1 MSIMKKLEEYLDEF
15 TFVNSQEV
23 EMAVCDFL
31 QEEMGVEQLSMSD
44 ILEAA
49 KIAKD
54 YIEEKGLKFEP
65 DLVITIDK
73 KNWILHLSDL
83 NGEFNE
89 AQVARMEKLYN
100 NAFLNACDC
109 LKYGYGKS
117 AWNDCGLEDEE
128 ARKRVRDAA
137 YKYLCN
143 DF

>member
-1 MSIMKKLEEYLDEF
+1 MSIIKKLEEYLDEF

-65 DLVITIDK
+65 DLVITIDTK
-73 KNWILHLSDL
+73 K
-83 NGEFNE
+83 
-89 AQVARMEKLYN
+89 
-100 NAFLNACDC
+100 
-109 LKYGYGKS
+109 
-117 AWNDCGLEDEE
+117 
-128 ARKRVRDAA
+128 
-137 YKYLCN
+137 
-143 DF
+143 

>member
-1 MSIMKKLEEYLDEF
+1 MSKLDAYLDWYA
-15 TFVNSQEV
+15 FVNQQEV

-65 DLVITIDK
+65 DLVITLDK
-73 KNWILHLSDL
+73 KNKRIHLQDL
-83 NGEFNE
+83 NWEFNE
-89 AQVARMEKLYN
+89 AQVERMEKLYN

-109 LKYGYGKS
+109 LYYGYWRQ